1 MFGEKAV
8 TTCLCVISKLARPD
22 WTSLRCDQSHP
33 DCGRPRL
40 SFVFASPAG
49 WSFQM
54 GSAYQFHSWRVFVL
68 VCAFPCVA
76 AIAALSAMPESPRF
90 YLEVWRRSTDKTFFS
105 RPINCIAILRFNLF
119 DPSINLSVYLSLRS
133 QNGKHDEGWMILKQ
147 VHDTN
152 MRAKGY
158 PERVFS
164 VSDSNCPC
172 RRERHKMSD
181 AVKKR
186 ERGKK
191 AAKIAS

>member
-1 MFGEKAV
+1 MLYKDSWSDPNGFVV
-8 TTCLCVISKLARPD
+8 TQKSEFQLISLLFFFF
-22 WTSLRCDQSHP
+22 S
-33 DCGRPRL
+33 
-40 SFVFASPAG
+40 G

-76 AIAALSAMPESPRF
+76 AIAALSSMPESPRF
-90 YLEVWRRSTDKTFFS
+90 YLEVRRCPALAGFTHIAFTIPHKVTDRNKTGGLHKVWRF
-105 RPINCIAILRFNLF
+105 LF
-119 DPSINLSVYLSLRS
+119 YT

-164 VSDSNCPC
+164 VSQPTTNIS
-172 RRERHKMSD
+172 
-181 AVKKR
+181 
-186 ERGKK
+186 
-191 AAKIAS
+191 I